1 MHGIAWYGFGDPGTG
16 MVEGLR
22 QGSDSQTLDFATV
35 VRRMKALG
43 FNTIKLPFCFGT
55 LLASSVPSYTESCT
69 VASDATLMSNLEESS
84 KGGFISACCMLHKS
98 CAYSTF
104 FSHTRSQLSSRDNSC
119 SSNCLVLKCMWI
131 PGRLYE
137 HECIHISLCR
147 LQEPGKLYEL
157 PLI

>member
-84 KGGFISACCMLHKS
+84 KGGFISG
-98 CAYSTF
+98 F
-104 FSHTRSQLSSRDNSC
+104 
-119 SSNCLVLKCMWI
+119 
-131 PGRLYE
+131 LYAA
-137 HECIHISLCR
+137 
-147 LQEPGKLYEL
+147 QELRIQYL
-157 PLI
+157 F